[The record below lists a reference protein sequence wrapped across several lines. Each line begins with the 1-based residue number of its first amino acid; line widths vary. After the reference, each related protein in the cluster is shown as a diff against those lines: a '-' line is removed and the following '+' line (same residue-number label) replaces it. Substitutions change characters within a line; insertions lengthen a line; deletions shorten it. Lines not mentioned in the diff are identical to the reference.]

1 MDPGPCPACGF
12 DPRTVSPAD
21 AAVAARSYPRRFRA
35 LLVRPEGDEGEEP
48 TPEDL
53 VRRRPPEGGWSA
65 LEHTAWVAAV
75 LSRAADALEA
85 IRVRERPQV
94 EISAGEEAVAS
105 ATELAP
111 VLERLGTAAEG
122 LAQTISRVDA
132 RDWTRRGRL
141 ADGREVT
148 ALEVM
153 HHAVHEGFHHLRETE
168 QVLARLRGR
177 PG

>member
-1 MDPGPCPACGF
+1 MGEEHL
-12 DPRTVSPAD
+12 T
-21 AAVAARSYPRRFRA
+21 AALLDRLTHRAHILEFLGESFRFRQRLQQA
-35 LLVRPEGDEGEEP
+35 
-48 TPEDL
+48 
-53 VRRRPPEGGWSA
+53 
-65 LEHTAWVAAV
+65 
-75 LSRAADALEA
+75 
-85 IRVRERPQV
+85 ERQGPQV

-105 ATELAP
+105 ATELAS
-111 VLERLGTAAEG
+111 VLERLGTAAER